1 MNWKLEFLIMTNRE
15 KRMEQ
20 PIKEKIRSFNRQRAS
35 LLAAVILF
43 AGIFIF
49 SFFPAAETLPV
60 RAAVFC
66 SAFLLLCGV
75 TLLLSWREMLLLL
88 LAAGAV
94 TGTLF
99 ARKQIPPVLFWAL
112 ALIDT
117 GTTFSAGIVTGRIV
131 RSLTLEKRERDRLE
145 TEAKTDKLTQ
155 LLNRNGLERAV
166 STAWAFCKRDQ
177 KNAGVILADIDYFKN
192 YNDTMGHLEGD
203 RILKQVAATIK
214 ECFKRET
221 DIVSRIGGDEF
232 VIFLSDVDD
241 RHVLELAET
250 LSASILDLKV
260 STSEERAC
268 GDFLSVSMGIETGV
282 PQPEE
287 QLIDLYK
294 RVDEALYQAKK
305 CGRNCISFHGEMIQ
319 LCSLARE
326 IPGKGVSGVAAL
338 EGARKMKAGQ
348 IEEL

>member
-1 MNWKLEFLIMTNRE
+1 MANRE

-20 PIKEKIRSFNRQRAS
+20 TIKEKIRSFNRQRAG
-35 LLAAVILF
+35 LLAAVIFL
-43 AGIFIF
+43 AGIVIF
-49 SFFPAAETLPV
+49 SFSPATETLSV
-60 RAAVFC
+60 RVAVFC

-75 TLLLSWREMLLLL
+75 TLLLSRRKMLLLL
-88 LAAGAV
+88 FVAGAV
-94 TGTLF
+94 TGILF
-99 ARKQIPPVLFWAL
+99 VRKQIPPVLFWTL
-112 ALIDT
+112 ALIDV
-117 GTTFSAGIVTGRIV
+117 GTVFSADIVTGKIA
-131 RSLTLEKRERDRLE
+131 RSLVLEKRQRDRLE
-145 TEAKTDKLTQ
+145 AEAATDKLTQ

-166 STAWAFCKRDQ
+166 GTAWAFCRRNQ

-250 LSASILDLKV
+250 LSVSILDLKV
-260 STSEERAC
+260 STSEECAC

-287 QLIDLYK
+287 ELIDLYK

-305 CGRNCISFHGEMIQ
+305 RGRNCISFHGEMIQ
-319 LCSLARE
+319 FCSLARE
-326 IPGKGVSGVAAL
+326 IPGKCVSGGRCFGGSAKD
-338 EGARKMKAGQ
+338 ESKSY
-348 IEEL
+348 